1 MSVKFYQPENQVPL
15 EMHKVRV
22 IQKLNLLP
30 VDERL
35 RAIQQAGNNT
45 FLLQNK
51 DIYLDMSDRQTA
63 AMHVADDAYA
73 GSETFNRLKAAM
85 KEVFGVDNVLPAHQ
99 GRACENILAERFV
112 KPGMVAIMNFH
123 FTTTKAHVTR

>member
-30 VDERL
+30 VEDRL
-35 RAIQQAGNNT
+35 RAIQQAGCNT

-51 DIYLDMSDRQTA
+51 DIYLDMLTDSGVNAMSDRQTA
-63 AMHVADDAYA
+63 AMQVI
-73 GSETFNRLKAAM
+73 S
-85 KEVFGVDNVLPAHQ
+85 PAHKKHLLQ
-99 GRACENILAERFV
+99 ILCRRCFQYFINR
-112 KPGMVAIMNFH
+112 PDRLF
-123 FTTTKAHVTR
+123 

>member
-22 IQKLNLLP
+22 VQKLNLLP

-51 DIYLDMSDRQTA
+51 DMELLY
-63 AMHVADDAYA
+63 AYA
-73 GSETFNRLKAAM
+73 
-85 KEVFGVDNVLPAHQ
+85 
-99 GRACENILAERFV
+99 
-112 KPGMVAIMNFH
+112 
-123 FTTTKAHVTR
+123 

>member
-51 DIYLDMSDRQTA
+51 DIYLDMLTDSGVNAMSDRQTA
-63 AMHVADDAYA
+63 AMHLADDAYA

-85 KEVFGVDNVLPAHQ
+85 K
-99 GRACENILAERFV
+99 
-112 KPGMVAIMNFH
+112 
-123 FTTTKAHVTR
+123 